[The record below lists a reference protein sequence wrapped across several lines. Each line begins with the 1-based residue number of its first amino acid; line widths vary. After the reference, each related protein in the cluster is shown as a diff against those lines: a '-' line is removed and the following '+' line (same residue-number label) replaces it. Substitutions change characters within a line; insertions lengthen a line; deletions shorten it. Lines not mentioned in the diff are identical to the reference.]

1 VKEAD
6 AMEEKQREEAK
17 LPLRSIHDFLFEID
31 SEWGSFR
38 TGSLLSLVTTVLLFI
53 VFLPRYFLV
62 TLKQGGP
69 LDKLVAVAI
78 AGLLLY
84 SAYTSWRQHK
94 FYQRWEKRLGLLL
107 HLERELLGE

>member
-1 VKEAD
+1 
-6 AMEEKQREEAK
+6 MTEKQRDEAK

-31 SEWGSFR
+31 SEWNSFR
-38 TGSLLSLVTTVLLFI
+38 TGSLLSLITTILLFL

-69 LDKLVAVAI
+69 LDKLVAITI
-78 AGLLLY
+78 AALLLY
-84 SAYTSWRQHK
+84 SAYTSWSQHM

-107 HLERELLGE
+107 HLEKELLGE

>member
-1 VKEAD
+1 MMA
-6 AMEEKQREEAK
+6 EKKREGDT
-17 LPLRSIHDFLFEID
+17 LPLRSIHDFLFEIE

-62 TLKQGGP
+62 TLRQGDP
-69 LDKLVAVAI
+69 LDKLVAVTI

-107 HLERELLGE
+107 HLEKELLGE

>member
-1 VKEAD
+1 MA
-6 AMEEKQREEAK
+6 EKQRDENR
-17 LPLRSIHDFLFEID
+17 LPLRGIHDFLFEID
-31 SEWGSFR
+31 SEWNSFR
-38 TGSLLSLVTTVLLFI
+38 TGSLLSLITTILLFL

-69 LDKLVAVAI
+69 LDKLVAVTI

-84 SAYTSWRQHK
+84 SAYTSWRQHM

-107 HLERELLGE
+107 HLEKELLGE

>member
-1 VKEAD
+1 MA
-6 AMEEKQREEAK
+6 EKKREGDT
-17 LPLRSIHDFLFEID
+17 LPLRSIHDFLFEIE

-62 TLKQGGP
+62 TLRQGDP
-69 LDKLVAVAI
+69 LDKLVAVTI

-107 HLERELLGE
+107 HLEKELLGE